1 MNWILKTSAA
11 TCFGLMSSV
20 TCEAQYGPYDH
31 LVGPTDLPA
40 LINIV
45 EQLDRAIREDLEKLR
60 IPLTNDNKVRP
71 TRELFRHDSPIQTL
85 LRTQRVT
92 EFRFTDNELHSP
104 HAEGNW
110 RAGLEDS
117 LWAFHADGTVS
128 VAFCR
133 KDLPGEEFDVK
144 RGRYEV
150 AGNTLHFR
158 LFDRFDIGATTSSNE
173 FTGSLRIEQGRSA
186 CELNYSGSGSGA
198 WHIKYSQGAYSYQ
211 NSLTAR
217 LTLAD
222 ER

>member
-45 EQLDRAIREDLEKLR
+45 EQLDRTIREDLEKLR

-133 KDLPGEEFDVK
+133 KDLPGEEFNVL

-150 AGNTLHFR
+150 AGNSFHFR
-158 LFDRFDIGATTSSNE
+158 LFDRSDIGASTSTRE
-173 FTGSLRIEQGRSA
+173 VVGSLRLEQGPAS
-186 CELNYSGSGSGA
+186 CELHYSSGDSAA
-198 WHIKYSQGAYSYQ
+198 WDIKYSRGAYNYQ
-211 NSLTAR
+211 RSLAAR
-217 LTLAD
+217 LTLTS